1 MKLEV
6 LQFELNARKVSVR
19 VKPDATL
26 LDVLREDLDLTGAK
40 RGCGEGECGACTVL
54 IDGMP
59 VDSCIYPALKAAG
72 KNIETI
78 EGLGTED
85 NLHPVQKAFLDEGAV
100 QCGFCT
106 PGMILTTTALLAK
119 NQSPS
124 EEEVKVALSGNLCR
138 CTGYT
143 KIINAVKVAA
153 RNINKL

>member
-1 MKLEV
+1 MKLEE

-106 PGMILTTTALLAK
+106 PGMILSTRALLAK

-143 KIINAVKVAA
+143 KIINAVKVAT

>member
-1 MKLEV
+1 MKLEE